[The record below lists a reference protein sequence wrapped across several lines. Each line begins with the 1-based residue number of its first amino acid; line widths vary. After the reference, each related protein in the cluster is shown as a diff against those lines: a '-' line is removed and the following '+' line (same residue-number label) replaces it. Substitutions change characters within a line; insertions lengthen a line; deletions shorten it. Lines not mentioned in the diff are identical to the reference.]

1 MLPHLYRGQSSL
13 IDTVSETVEA
23 LGWQVAFNGG
33 HIAISMSGPVGVA
46 IESALALGNINGVS
60 KASEASVRTCCA
72 ASTADALGKSFKNM
86 VKSKNP
92 SGKRFKF
99 NVWSY
104 EGSDADHIYNY
115 YYYLLYSRREAN
127 QKFRELQE
135 APLIQLPGTDDLI
148 DICNTNSMWFSD
160 DFMYTNYLI
169 INCKK
174 DIA

>member
-1 MLPHLYRGQSSL
+1 MNQNTENMSL
-13 IDTVSETVEA
+13 EEA
-23 LGWQVAFNGG
+23 LVYIKALKDENEKLKRIRQIMKCPINSTNS
-33 HIAISMSGPVGVA
+33 IDRIR
-46 IESALALGNINGVS
+46 ES
-60 KASEASVRTCCA
+60 
-72 ASTADALGKSFKNM
+72 
-86 VKSKNP
+86 
-92 SGKRFKF
+92 
-99 NVWSY
+99 
-104 EGSDADHIYNY
+104 
-115 YYYLLYSRREAN
+115 N